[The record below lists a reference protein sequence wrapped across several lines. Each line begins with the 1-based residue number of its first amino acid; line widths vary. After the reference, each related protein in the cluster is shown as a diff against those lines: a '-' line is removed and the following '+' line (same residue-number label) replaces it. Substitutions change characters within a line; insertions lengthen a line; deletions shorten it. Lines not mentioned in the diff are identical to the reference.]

1 MDPFKKI
8 TYFHK
13 NAKPTTFHEMAL
25 FIKVKPPFFFLQ
37 WHKICINSARSMSKL
52 SDFGIGIFSSNHF
65 VSNGMLIRT
74 FMNKWSLHL
83 RGNRKHALL

>member
-25 FIKVKPPFFFLQ
+25 FIKVKPPLFLFAVAQ
-37 WHKICINSARSMSKL
+37 NMYK
-52 SDFGIGIFSSNHF
+52 
-65 VSNGMLIRT
+65 
-74 FMNKWSLHL
+74 
-83 RGNRKHALL
+83 